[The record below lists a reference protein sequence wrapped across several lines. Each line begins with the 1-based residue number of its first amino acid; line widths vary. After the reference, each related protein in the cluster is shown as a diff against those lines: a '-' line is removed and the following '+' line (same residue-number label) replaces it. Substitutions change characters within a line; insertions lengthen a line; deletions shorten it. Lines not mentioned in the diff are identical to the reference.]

1 MRGDYTRGLAENLQG
16 GGGIEYSFRS
26 SSYYNSDDSAYSL
39 IDGYGLANLYVNV
52 GSTSDRWQVSLWA
65 RNVFDKEY
73 FAALMVGGAFG
84 AGYVAGTVGDP
95 RTYGA
100 TLRLHF

>member
-1 MRGDYTRGLAENLQG
+1 VR
-16 GGGIEYSFRS
+16 
-26 SSYYNSDDSAYSL
+26 
-39 IDGYGLANLYVNV
+39 
-52 GSTSDRWQVSLWA
+52 RWQVSLWA
-65 RNVFDKEY
+65 MNVFDKEY
-73 FAALMVGGAFG
+73 LGSLSVLGGFA

>member
-1 MRGDYTRGLAENLQG
+1 LTENLKG

-26 SSYYNSDDSAYSL
+26 SSYYNTDDSAYSL

-52 GSTSDRWQVSLWA
+52 GSISGRWQVSLWA
-65 RNVFDKEY
+65 RNVLDKEY
-73 FAALMVGGAFG
+73 FAALVVGGAFG
-84 AGYVAGTVGDP
+84 AGYTAGTVGDP

-100 TLRLHF
+100 TLRLQF